1 MGKVVGIFAGEIT
14 GSVGK
19 VTFRRTN
26 GENIVAQKMTQITNP
41 RTEGQQV
48 QRMKMFTCMKA
59 YSYLKAICDHSFEGI
74 SGKTN
79 NMSRFMKLNLSYLD
93 ADLSLTSAD
102 DINDA
107 NVFLNKGENNVL
119 AMNSYYLSEGSIYC
133 NVYPKADKKWTLQ
146 SGDES
151 RLTLLA
157 DNATDEFVT
166 KDDLQNITV
175 ADFHKLL
182 GCEIGTQMTIVQV
195 TADEN
200 PQLYLTRYVFKQ
212 ESATNKVFKLEN
224 EQYVVDPA
232 VLDEGSTEVQG
243 DAMLSCVTNTK
254 RADSKYYLSIGAQTS
269 IASPANASAFILS
282 KKENGKWLR
291 SVSSLMWQ
299 ENSTDVSR
307 LPKFAL
313 NSWGVGTNRF
323 LNNATV

>member
-1 MGKVVGIFAGEIT
+1 MGKVVGIFAGEIS

-19 VTFRRTN
+19 VTFRRSN
-26 GENIVAQKMTQITNP
+26 GENVVAQKMTQITNP

-59 YSYLKAICDHSFEGI
+59 YSYLKAICDHSFEGD
-74 SGKTN
+74 SGKTK

-93 ADLSLTSAD
+93 ADLSVSTED
-102 DINDA
+102 NINDR
-107 NVFLNKGENNVL
+107 NVFLRKGENNVL
-119 AMNSYYLSEGSIYC
+119 AKNSYYLSEGSLYC
-133 NVYPKADKKWTLQ
+133 NVYPKSDNKWTLQ

-157 DNATDEFVT
+157 DNATDEFIT
-166 KDDLQNITV
+166 KDGLQNITV
-175 ADFHKLL
+175 AEFHKLI

-200 PQLYLTRYVFKQ
+200 PQLYLTRYIFKQ
-212 ESATNKVFKLEN
+212 TSASEKVFKLEN
-224 EQYVVDPA
+224 GQYGVDPG

-243 DAMLSCVTNTK
+243 DAVLNCVTNTK

-269 IASPANASAFILS
+269 VASPANASAFILS

-291 SVSSLMWQ
+291 SASSLMWQ
-299 ENSTDVSR
+299 EKSSDVSR